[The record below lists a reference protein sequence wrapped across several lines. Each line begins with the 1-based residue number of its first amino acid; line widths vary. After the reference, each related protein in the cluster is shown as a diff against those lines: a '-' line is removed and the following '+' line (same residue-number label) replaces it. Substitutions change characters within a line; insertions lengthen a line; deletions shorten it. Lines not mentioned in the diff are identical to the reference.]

1 MGWRMVSKLS
11 VRLIAAASSLALM
24 AGAGASPARAKSAT
38 ASDAD
43 RVEAFESGTLIQRFL
58 AAGGADNPSAAKFS
72 TEVLMAE
79 LPAGDLPRLA
89 DLTRDLRRA
98 DLPEPIVT
106 AAVDGM
112 VDGVNRQKG
121 QAISADEAAIYLAQI
136 DDAKSSDIQLADA
149 GTAAVDPRSGQVA
162 AVDLSIVGTTDIVE
176 RQARGIIEQD
186 IRDLEIKDEV
196 FFSEVVETGPNSA
209 LRITLLDETKLT
221 LGPSSRVVLDEFV
234 YDPATQDGRLSMRL
248 LDGVFRFASGLMP
261 KSNYSI
267 GTPVGDIGIRGTKL
281 DISIICQTADDC
293 EATINV
299 TEGGATLT
307 QEGESESEATNIDEG
322 QQAEATSDSNQEP
335 EVSDIDDNPPITE
348 FIEVQVTL
356 INAATDLVN
365 GELPPGGIGA
375 SNLDAILEAV
385 RQVLQSNPEI
395 GDLIVQ
401 SFGVNNPEYIDDILA
416 EVSAQLP
423 DQAEQ
428 LAQVASNVEED
439 EGLLGFFGEEEEDDP
454 PQPNNISEPEGNES
468 EESPPPYSG
477 GQPEN

>member
-1 MGWRMVSKLS
+1 MVSKLS

-43 RVEAFESGTLIQRFL
+43 RLEAFESGALIQRFL
-58 AAGGADNPSAAKFS
+58 AAGGAENPSAAKFS

-79 LPAGDLPRLA
+79 LPAEDLPRLA

-98 DLPEPIVT
+98 DLPEPVVN

-112 VDGVNRQKG
+112 VDGVNRQTG
-121 QAISADEAAIYLAQI
+121 QAISADEAAAYLGQI
-136 DDAKSSDIQLADA
+136 NDAKSSDVQVADA
-149 GTAAVDPRSGQVA
+149 GTVAVNPRSGQVA

-186 IRDLEIKDEV
+186 IRDLEIKDDV
-196 FFSEVVETGPNSA
+196 FFSEVVETGPDSA

-234 YDPATQDGRLSMRL
+234 YDPETKDGRLSMRL

-281 DISIICQTADDC
+281 DISIICQTVDDC

-299 TEGGATLT
+299 TEGGASLT

-322 QQAEATSDSNQEP
+322 QQLEATSDPNEDP
-335 EVSDIDDNPPITE
+335 EVSEIADNPPITE

-356 INAATDLVN
+356 INAATELVN
-365 GELPPGGIGA
+365 GQLPPGGIGA
-375 SNLDAILEAV
+375 ANLEAILQAV
-385 RQVLQSNPEI
+385 REVLQANPEI
-395 GDLIVQ
+395 GDLIIESV
-401 SFGVNNPEYIDDILA
+401 GVTNPDFIDDILA

-428 LAQVASNVEED
+428 LAQVASNIENNED
-439 EGLLGFFGEEEEDDP
+439 LLGFFDSEGENEGNNF
-454 PQPNNISEPEGNES
+454 QPNNIEDPAGNES
-468 EESPPPYSG
+468 EDTPPPYSG
-477 GQPEN
+477 GQQPN